1 LKAERPT
8 SCFEQ
13 LSEREREREAG
24 EADFVEKSVEERG
37 GVGNEKI
44 AEPRPH
50 EGFRVGN

>member
-13 LSEREREREAG
+13 LSERERERERAG

-37 GVGNEKI
+37 GWEMRKLLSLEK
-44 AEPRPH
+44 R
-50 EGFRVGN
+50 